1 MSDQA
6 NNLVTLPPGV
16 TISPGVE
23 SSAIAPNQQNISGM
37 KFTLTLPSGASTN
50 VFVPYTLMKYRD
62 QVEALFA
69 NRVND
74 INGVASIGQ

>member
-1 MSDQA
+1 
-6 NNLVTLPPGV
+6 
-16 TISPGVE
+16 
-23 SSAIAPNQQNISGM
+23 M